1 MKYLLIYLLIINALG
16 FGLMHRDKV
25 RARKNRWR
33 IPERTL
39 MAVAALGG
47 SLGSLLGMYA
57 FWHKTRHR
65 KFTLGLPA
73 ILMVQVAGL
82 LYWVY
87 ITV

>member
-16 FGLMHRDKV
+16 FGLMHWDKV

-57 FWHKTRHR
+57 FRHKTRHR
-65 KFTLGLPA
+65 KFTLGIPA
-73 ILMVQVAGL
+73 ILMAQVAGL
-82 LYWVY
+82 LCWVY
-87 ITV
+87 ITA